1 MQQYMTLICIQ
12 SIWAPSNPY
21 SKLIKYYNKVTLS
34 NVLFIQTQRLFN
46 KRFYYLNVIYRLK
59 NHEK

>member
-34 NVLFIQTQRLFN
+34 NVLFIYTQSLFN
-46 KRFYYLNVIYRLK
+46 KRFYYLNVICR
-59 NHEK
+59 